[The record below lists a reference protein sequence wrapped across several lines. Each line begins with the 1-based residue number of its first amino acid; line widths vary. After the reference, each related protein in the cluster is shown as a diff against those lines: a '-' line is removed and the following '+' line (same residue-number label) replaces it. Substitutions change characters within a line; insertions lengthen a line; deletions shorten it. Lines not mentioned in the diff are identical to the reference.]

1 MVKQAGILFM
11 ATMAMLICS
20 TSAPA
25 AIFEVQHALPGA
37 DTATTR
43 LRLLGGGME
52 GLYKT
57 ASIDRAGE
65 VQFPSLKTGIARS
78 EDLLWVAIG
87 DAGLL
92 GLRASPLDADT
103 AWYLF
108 DADRQFVQNAGLD
121 NAGSAPK
128 ESTAREFW
136 AVILVGAGLIWFQL
150 RRKTRHSAIRFTA
163 S

>member
-1 MVKQAGILFM
+1 MVKQAEIFLLAVM
-11 ATMAMLICS
+11 TVLICS
-20 TSAPA
+20 SSAPA
-25 AIFEVQHALPGA
+25 AIFEMQHALPGA

-43 LRLLGGGME
+43 FRLPGGME

-108 DADRQFVQNAGLD
+108 DADRLFVQNAGLD

-128 ESTAREFW
+128 ESTARETW

>member
-1 MVKQAGILFM
+1 M
-11 ATMAMLICS
+11 AAMAMLICS

-43 LRLLGGGME
+43 LRLPGGGME

-108 DADRQFVQNAGLD
+108 DADRLFVQNAGLD
-121 NAGSAPK
+121 NAGGTPK

-150 RRKTRHSAIRFTA
+150 RRKTRHSAIRFTT

>member
-1 MVKQAGILFM
+1 MLKQAESFLLAVM
-11 ATMAMLICS
+11 TMLICS
-20 TSAPA
+20 SSAPA
-25 AIFEVQHALPGA
+25 AIFEMQHALPGA
-37 DTATTR
+37 ETPTTR
-43 LRLLGGGME
+43 LRLPGGGME
-52 GLYKT
+52 GIYKT

-65 VQFPSLKTGIARS
+65 LRFPSLKTGIARS

-92 GLRASPLDADT
+92 GLRASPLGGDT
-103 AWYLF
+103 GWNLF
-108 DADRQFVQNAGLD
+108 ETERLVVPNAGPG
-121 NAGSAPK
+121 NAGSTPK
-128 ESTAREFW
+128 ESTAREIW

>member
-1 MVKQAGILFM
+1 MVKQAEILFVAAM
-11 ATMAMLICS
+11 TMLICS
-20 TSAPA
+20 SSAPA
-25 AIFEVQHALPGA
+25 AIFEMQHALPGA
-37 DTATTR
+37 DTAAMR
-43 LRLLGGGME
+43 LRLPGGGME

-57 ASIDRAGE
+57 ASIDHAGE

-92 GLRASPLDADT
+92 GLRASPLEDT

-108 DADRQFVQNAGLD
+108 DADRLFVQNAGHG
-121 NAGSAPK
+121 NVGSAPK
-128 ESTAREFW
+128 ESTAREIW

-150 RRKTRHSAIRFTA
+150 RRKTRHGAIRFTA